1 MDEPFGGRSGYLF
14 RQAVDELRER
24 AEAWAAATEVVDQLI
39 EALHGCGAT
48 VTRDEPRQPRYA
60 LQRHELPRVEVEE

>member
-1 MDEPFGGRSGYLF
+1 MDEPRVRRSGYLF
-14 RQAVDELRER
+14 RQAVDELREC

-48 VTRDEPRQPRYA
+48 VTRDESR
-60 LQRHELPRVEVEE
+60 